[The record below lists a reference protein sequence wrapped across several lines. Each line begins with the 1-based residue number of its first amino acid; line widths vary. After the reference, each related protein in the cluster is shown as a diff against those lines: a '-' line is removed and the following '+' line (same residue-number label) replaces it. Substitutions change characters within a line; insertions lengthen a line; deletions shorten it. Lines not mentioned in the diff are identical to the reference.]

1 MRHIV
6 FNEYDFPF
14 KSDPSF
20 KISKSY
26 LNHDSSTLVQSL
38 MVVGFESPIVD
49 KTLSVIHAANSPPEL
64 VHNTTIIDQASSQN
78 EETNFESN
86 TESPIRKPTLNQ
98 ALKSKQL
105 RTPHNL

>member
-26 LNHDSSTLVQSL
+26 PNHDSSTLIQSL
-38 MVVGFESPIVD
+38 MFAGFESPRVD
-49 KTLSVIHAANSPPEL
+49 KTLLVIHAIDSPPKL
-64 VHNTTIIDQASSQN
+64 VHNTTVID
-78 EETNFESN
+78 
-86 TESPIRKPTLNQ
+86 
-98 ALKSKQL
+98 
-105 RTPHNL
+105 